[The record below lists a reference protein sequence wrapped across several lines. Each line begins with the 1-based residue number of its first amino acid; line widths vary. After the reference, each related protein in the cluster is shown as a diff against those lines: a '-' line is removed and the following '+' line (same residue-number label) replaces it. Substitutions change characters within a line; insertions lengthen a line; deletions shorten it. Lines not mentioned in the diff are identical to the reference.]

1 MNEEYGK
8 KEDNNKF
15 MKKFVFLFIGFIPPT
30 PEIMQSWMEWLK
42 SVEDKVADR
51 GSVLGQGKE
60 ITKNGTTELPVD
72 LDAITAYMVFNAENI
87 NEAEKIAQS
96 CPMITSVK
104 VYEVRSH

>member
-1 MNEEYGK
+1 
-8 KEDNNKF
+8 
-15 MKKFVFLFIGFIPPT
+15 MKKFLFLFIGFTQPT

-51 GSVLGQGKE
+51 GNGLGQGKE
-60 ITKNGTTELPVD
+60 ITKNGTTELPMD

-104 VYEVRSH
+104 VYEVMSHGSGHRA